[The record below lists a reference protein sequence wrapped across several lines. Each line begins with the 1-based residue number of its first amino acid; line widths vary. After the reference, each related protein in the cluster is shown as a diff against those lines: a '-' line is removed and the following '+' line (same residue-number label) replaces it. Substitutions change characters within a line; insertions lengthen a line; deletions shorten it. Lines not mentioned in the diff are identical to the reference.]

1 MDKGRF
7 IYKYGE
13 GAMKM
18 FGGGLKLWVCGF
30 GGVEKLVR
38 SGGRR
43 IWLKN

>member
-13 GAMKM
+13 G
-18 FGGGLKLWVCGF
+18 GYEDVWGGLKFWVCGF

-38 SGGRR
+38 SGGA
-43 IWLKN
+43 